1 MFNCLNVTEQLR
13 GDSLLLITKSP
24 EVPGAHSTRYA
35 KGMKSI
41 GFQVVVKIL
50 YVSLDDLINCVQLYF
65 RSKLAISQKFHNR
78 VIPYKLKFF
87 FISSPGD
94 PFRFY

>member
-1 MFNCLNVTEQLR
+1 MLTFELPSGFELVIPEL
-13 GDSLLLITKSP
+13 GSLAP
-24 EVPGAHSTRYA
+24 YHDYANSTGYA
-35 KGMKSI
+35 KGVKSI

-65 RSKLAISQKFHNR
+65 RSPLAIGQKFHNR
-78 VIPYKLKFF
+78 VIPYKLKKF

-94 PFRFY
+94 PLRFY